1 MRSPLVSSRGPP
13 ELPGLMA
20 ASVWITFSMGRPVL
34 PELIS
39 LPATCVRLLNI
50 SVNMKSMCYPI
61 LLDSFPTAV
70 LQYMSCETY
79 QTAGQHCFSM
89 STQTHACLCR

>member
-20 ASVWITFSMGRPVL
+20 ASVWITFSIGRPVF

-39 LPATCVRLLNI
+39 LPATTSAPSPLPQMSLPANA
-50 SVNMKSMCYPI
+50 SKF
-61 LLDSFPTAV
+61 LAAV
-70 LQYMSCETY
+70 ATY
-79 QTAGQHCFSM
+79 LHQREAPQEDGGSSWVH
-89 STQTHACLCR
+89 LCR

>member
-1 MRSPLVSSRGPP
+1 MSSPLVSSRGPP

-39 LPATCVRLLNI
+39 RPAIVVRLLSRWALVCNHLT
-50 SVNMKSMCYPI
+50 ST
-61 LLDSFPTAV
+61 LLLLAPRGCHKGRLSDLPGS
-70 LQYMSCETY
+70 S
-79 QTAGQHCFSM
+79 
-89 STQTHACLCR
+89 

>member
-39 LPATCVRLLNI
+39 LPATCVRLLTI
-50 SVNMKSMCYPI
+50 GVNMKAMRYTI
-61 LLDSFPTAV
+61 LDSFPIAV
-70 LQYMSCETY
+70 LQYIETLKTIRP
-79 QTAGQHCFSM
+79 QVSSA
-89 STQTHACLCR
+89 AA

>member
-1 MRSPLVSSRGPP
+1 MRGRQGLRDKGVHEGAGVAKSTYELATGVQQGPP

-39 LPATCVRLLNI
+39 LPATCVRLLNVNI
-50 SVNMKSMCYPI
+50 SFKSMPYHFLWP
-61 LLDSFPTAV
+61 SFPVAA
-70 LQYMSCETY
+70 LI
-79 QTAGQHCFSM
+79 
-89 STQTHACLCR
+89 